1 MKFGKKEPRVPGKHD
16 FSFRLEAT
24 KKDGV
29 QTGDTPRP
37 NAPRPPQTRP
47 SAARAQTRGG
57 QVGLKPAQQAPS
69 SDVSHTRPFARAQAT
84 STP

>member
-1 MKFGKKEPRVPGKHD
+1 MPGKHD

-29 QTGDTPRP
+29 QTGQTPRP
-37 NAPRPPQTRP
+37 NAPRPPKTES
-47 SAARAQTRGG
+47 SALRAQTRGG
-57 QVGLKPAQQAPS
+57 PVGLKPAQQAPANH
-69 SDVSHTRPFARAQAT
+69 VSQTRPLARAQAT

>member
-1 MKFGKKEPRVPGKHD
+1 MPGKHD

-37 NAPRPPQTRP
+37 NAPLPPKTRP

-57 QVGLKPAQQAPS
+57 QIRPECSQQAPS
-69 SDVSHTRPFARAQAT
+69 SEMSHTRPFARAQAT

>member
-1 MKFGKKEPRVPGKHD
+1 MPGKHD

-29 QTGDTPRP
+29 QTGETPHP
-37 NAPRPPQTRP
+37 NVPRPPETES

-57 QVGLKPAQQAPS
+57 PKPPMCSQQAPAS
-69 SDVSHTRPFARAQAT
+69 HVSQTRPFARAQAT
-84 STP
+84 STPS

>member
-37 NAPRPPQTRP
+37 NAPRPPQTR
-47 SAARAQTRGG
+47 R
-57 QVGLKPAQQAPS
+57 VG
-69 SDVSHTRPFARAQAT
+69 V
-84 STP
+84 